1 MITPSAVAGVGE
13 VTMRRKTLATLAFG
27 ALLALGAPGAGRAAV
42 RESFDDMVAN
52 LKSPNAKTRQQAA
65 LDLGRSRRREA
76 VAPLSS
82 LLRDPEPKVRL
93 EMVRALREL
102 RDHAAVPTLVTS
114 LGDGDPKVREEA
126 LAALV
131 ELYTERERST
141 AVDRFLEVFSDE
153 DERAALPLYAPVD
166 ASVYDA
172 LARALSD
179 AEPSVR
185 RQAAFALGILDGRSA
200 VRELQNALQDG
211 DPGVRGAAASALG
224 KVGTSEDGRALVPLL
239 SDASAPVRQR
249 ALRALGTL
257 KTRSAGP
264 ALRELYETSRGKDA
278 GRSVLEALARVED
291 PAQEDLFKRLI
302 QDPDPDRKRL
312 AIEGL
317 ARIADPGLLPAF
329 KKDYQRERD
338 EELRLALAFAL
349 TRLGDHAFTDSLV
362 LCLPSRTLA
371 RRCRGYIIELG
382 PAVLPELYPYLSDP
396 DAEIRAALCDVLGVA
411 GDAESITRLTPLL
424 GDPSSKVADAANRAV
439 ERLKRT
445 RPAGAR

>member
-1 MITPSAVAGVGE
+1 
-13 VTMRRKTLATLAFG
+13 MRSLLC
-27 ALLALGAPGAGRAAV
+27 ALLVVGAAMAGGARGATRLPY
-42 RESFDDMVAN
+42 DDLVAN
-52 LKSPNAKTRQQAA
+52 LKSPNAKTRQEAA
-65 LDLGRSRRREA
+65 FELGQSRRREA

-82 LLRDPEPKVRL
+82 LVRDPEPKVRL
-93 EMVRALREL
+93 EMVRALRQL
-102 RDHAAVPTLVTS
+102 RDHGALPTLVTS
-114 LGDGDPKVREEA
+114 LGDGDPKVREEV

-153 DERAALPLYAPVD
+153 DERAALPLYTPVD
-166 ASVYDA
+166 RSVYDA

-211 DPGVRGAAASALG
+211 DPGVRAAAASALG
-224 KVGTSEDGRALVPLL
+224 KVGTAEDGRALVPLL
-239 SDASAPVRQR
+239 ADPSAPVRQR
-249 ALRALGTL
+249 TLRSLGTL

-264 ALRELYETSRGKDA
+264 ALRELYESRRGKDA
-278 GRSVLEALARVED
+278 GRGVLEALARIGD
-291 PAQEDLFKRLI
+291 PAQADLFKRLV
-302 QDPDPDRKRL
+302 QDPDPEKKRL

-317 ARIADPGLLPAF
+317 ARISDAGMLPAF

-349 TRLGDHAFTDSLV
+349 TRLGDHAFADSLV

-371 RRCRGYIIELG
+371 RRCRGYIVELG
-382 PAVLPELYPYLSDP
+382 PALLPELYAYLSDP
-396 DAEIRAALCDVLGVA
+396 DAEIRASLCDVLAAV
-411 GDAESITRLTPLL
+411 GDADSITRLTPLL
-424 GDPSSKVADAANRAV
+424 SDPNSKVADAANRAV
-439 ERLKRT
+439 ERLKR
-445 RPAGAR
+445 PAASGAR